1 MPGFV
6 AATDDGVVVAEPHAA
21 GFELRRSLAGRSVR
35 AIASDGV
42 RLVAALAEGVAVSQD
57 DGQSWDET
65 ALDEPATAVAAS
77 RLGTAY
83 ATTAGGNVWAWSE
96 RWERRGSAPRPRLS
110 RAAAT
115 AVAVGPADPSL
126 VLVARGGVARST
138 DGGLRWQRP
147 SLRRRIEVIAFHA
160 LDPEFAYAAGDG
172 AAVSRDGGASWEVAR
187 DGDCVAVAA
196 DPARPDLVYVAC
208 EGTIQRRAA
217 DGPWEELVDLDA
229 IALLTDPAMNG
240 VAYAVAAD
248 GSVRRSDDFGQRW
261 EALAIEFGP
270 DVRAAVLV

>member
-6 AATDDGVVVAEPHAA
+6 AATDDGVLVAEPHAA
-21 GFELRRSLAGRSVR
+21 GFELRRSLAGRAVR
-35 AIASDGV
+35 AVASDGV
-42 RLVAALAEGVAVSQD
+42 RLVAALAEGLAVSQD
-57 DGQSWDET
+57 GGRSWDES
-65 ALDEPATAVAAS
+65 ALDEPAVGVAAS
-77 RLGTAY
+77 RLGPAY
-83 ATTAGGNVWAWSE
+83 AVTADGGVWAWSE

-126 VLVARGGVARST
+126 VIVARGGVARST

-147 SLRRRIEVIAFHA
+147 TLRRRIEVIAFHA

-187 DGDCVAVAA
+187 DGECVAVTA
-196 DPARPDLVYVAC
+196 DPARPDLVYAAC
-208 EGTIQRRAA
+208 EGTIHRRAA
-217 DGPWEELVDLDA
+217 DGPWEELIELDA

-240 VAYAVAAD
+240 VVYAVAAN
-248 GSVRRSDDFGQRW
+248 GGVRRSNDFGQRW
-261 EALAIEFGP
+261 EALPVELGP
-270 DVRAAVLV
+270 DVRAAVLA